1 MEGRMTEPLYDTD
14 FYQWTQTQAA
24 ALRAKDIAA
33 LDLEHLAEEIESL
46 GKRDRRAV
54 ESYLEIILLHL
65 LKWAYQPQRR
75 GRSWEKSLL
84 QARHRVAKLLRDN
97 PSLANQVPGFA
108 DEGYP
113 HARRLAAVEMSLPL
127 PTFPETCP
135 WVGEQVLDE
144 DFWPEMAGAGA

>member
-1 MEGRMTEPLYDTD
+1 MTEPLYDTD

-54 ESYLEIILLHL
+54 ESYLEVILLHL
-65 LKWAYQPQRR
+65 LKWAYQSERR

-84 QARHRVAKLLRDN
+84 QARHRLAKLLREN
-97 PSLANQVPGFA
+97 PSLANQVPAFL
-108 DEGYP
+108 DEGYH
-113 HARRLAAVEMSLPL
+113 HAQHLAAIGTGLPL
-127 PTFPETCP
+127 TTFPETCP
-135 WVGEQVLDE
+135 WTGRQVLGE
-144 DFWPEMAGAGA
+144 DFWPEMAGDGA